1 MDGDGA
7 AVTGVRVHALLRR
20 PGARN
25 DVRVRTTMS
34 DDRGAFR
41 LWDLPEGDYSLRAE
55 RTAHDVRT
63 SLDTLIP
70 ETTYYPA
77 TELASQASPI
87 HVAPGQEITGL
98 AMFMRRSPSAT
109 ISGVVQDSA
118 GRRVTVQRVAAFASG
133 DNTGRPLAEAPL
145 DKDGRFHFGRLPV
158 GPYTITAL
166 CRDGD
171 GVLCWG
177 TIDVQLSAEGV
188 AGAQIV
194 VAPAPLLSGVV
205 TGVSLSS
212 RSRVRVV
219 ASDERGSDWLNG
231 VPENGVVRA
240 DGRFS
245 LVVTPGRKQLA
256 VTGLSG
262 SHAVSAVRAGADAM
276 RDVQLM
282 AGTVRTDLVI
292 VVSPMTAVSG
302 HVVDAAGTPVMGA
315 AVAVLRA
322 APPAAAAALER
333 TNQRGE
339 FLMSVPAG
347 ACSIAAFRE
356 APGESGPPPVSA
368 ILAVS
373 QPCRA
378 PMEGLTVHLTQPGA
392 PKQP

>member
-1 MDGDGA
+1 
-7 AVTGVRVHALLRR
+7 
-20 PGARN
+20 
-25 DVRVRTTMS
+25 MS

-41 LWDLPEGDYSLRAE
+41 LWDLPEGDYYLRAE
-55 RTAHDVRT
+55 RTVHDVRT
-63 SLDTLIP
+63 SRDALIA

-77 TELASQASPI
+77 AELASLASPI
-87 HVAPGQEITGL
+87 HVAAGEEITGV

-118 GRRVTVQRVAAFASG
+118 GRRVTVQRVAAFAIG

-145 DKDGRFHFGRLPV
+145 DKNGRFQFGRLPV

-171 GVLCWG
+171 GALCWG
-177 TIDVQLSAEGV
+177 TIDVELSAEGV
-188 AGAQIV
+188 AGAHIV
-194 VAPAPLLSGVV
+194 VASAPALSGVV
-205 TGVSLSS
+205 TGVSLTT
-212 RSRVRVV
+212 RSQVRVV

-231 VPENGVVRA
+231 IPENGVVRA

-262 SHAVSAVRAGADAM
+262 SHAVSAIRLGTDAM

-292 VVSPMTAVSG
+292 EMRPLTAISG
-302 HVVDAAGTPVMGA
+302 HVVDAGTPVMGA
-315 AVAVLRA
+315 VVAVLA
-322 APPAAAAALER
+322 AATESAPPALAALER

-347 ACSIAAFRE
+347 VCRIAAFRMP
-356 APGESGPPPVSA
+356 PGESWPPPVSA
-368 ILAVS
+368 ILPVS

-378 PMEGLTVHLTQPGA
+378 PMEGLTIDLTQPGA